1 MLKSKVIAI
10 VGPTASGKSSLGDY
24 LAKKINGEIISADS
38 RQLYKGMAVISR
50 AEPGHMVGVAD
61 PRRQYSIGTY
71 QKDAAKIC
79 SSILQNTRIPIVVG
93 GAGLYAD
100 AFLRGWQLPKVAP
113 NKKLRAALA
122 KKSPAQLFAILQKLD
137 PASAKRVDRHNPVRM
152 IRAIEIAKTLGTVP
166 SLVREPP
173 YRVLWLGLK
182 ESKNIRAGVEA
193 RLKLGMVAEA
203 KKLRAALSKKRFLE
217 LGFEFALLADY
228 LDKKITKQELI
239 VLITRGEEEYAKR
252 QIRWFKRHT
261 DIQWVN
267 SKSQALKLTKEF
279 LSGR

>member
-1 MLKSKVIAI
+1 MKHKVIAI
-10 VGPTASGKSSLGDY
+10 VGPTASGKSSLGIW
-24 LAKKINGEIISADS
+24 LAKKLNGEIISADS
-38 RQLYKGMAVISR
+38 RQLYRGMAVISR
-50 AEPGHMVGVAD
+50 AERGHMVGVAD
-61 PRRQYSIGTY
+61 PRRQYSVGQY

-100 AFLRGWQLPKVAP
+100 AFLRGWRLPKVAP
-113 NKKLRAALA
+113 DKTLRAALA
-122 KKSPAQLFAILQKLD
+122 KKSPAQLFAILQKID
-137 PASAKRVDRHNPVRM
+137 PASAKRVDKRNPVRM

-182 ESKNIRAGVEA
+182 KSKNIRAGVTA

-228 LDKKITKQELI
+228 LDKKITKKQLADAI
-239 VLITRGEEEYAKR
+239 VRGEEQYAKR
-252 QIRWFKRHT
+252 QNRWFKRHK
-261 DIQWVN
+261 DIHWVGGKKEALRL
-267 SKSQALKLTKEF
+267 SKKF
-279 LSGR
+279 LSR